1 MEPVET
7 VIMRGQQ
14 DFELHH
20 QLNPIEIKIDDDQ
33 IINML
38 KKYKGALY
46 QFTPIVLLFP
56 SSVTNDTNQIF
67 VTCHELKKGKNSF
80 NEW

>member
-7 VIMRGQQ
+7 VIIRGQQ
-14 DFELHH
+14 DFELHD

-33 IINML
+33 IINLL

-46 QFTPIVLLFP
+46 QFTLIGLLVP
-56 SSVTNDTNQIF
+56 SSVTNDTNQILLH
-67 VTCHELKKGKNSF
+67 VMS
-80 NEW
+80 